1 LTWHYFP
8 RYCKFYHVAILE
20 SMLSFSITGWVMGF
34 PKAVFKVTEVKSCPL
49 YSFGDLFAVTG
60 ITISMSSKEEN
71 TFVNTTIIY
80 SPLKKEKC
88 KILSGDLTKVI
99 IQYERADKIPVCM
112 INCSGCTGSIRLE
125 HTKEQALVGKG
136 TTKDYSNELASMLH
150 LLSDFAFFKNIDKE
164 NLETVVNF
172 FRLNK
177 LKKGDIVIRKGDPGG
192 NFYIIITGSVNVIND
207 AGMTITTLSKGDVFG
222 EMSLI
227 CNDSVGATIQVC
239 ESSSILYID
248 RKNFQR
254 ILEQYPSIQLYFT
267 RLMAKRLTK
276 SNIIRTEDLSSGM
289 IGNLAEIPA
298 EALFQTLNMN
308 NKTGILTISELVN
321 GTARFSFRQGSL
333 IKAKYNAHDGETAFY
348 EILKEQDGRFRFTPG
363 IPSDDFEIP
372 EIGYFMK
379 LLMEGMRRLDE
390 GRARRTN

>member
-1 LTWHYFP
+1 
-8 RYCKFYHVAILE
+8 
-20 SMLSFSITGWVMGF
+20 MGF
-34 PKAVFKVTEVKSCPL
+34 PKAVFKVSEVKNCPL
-49 YSFGDLFAVTG
+49 YSFGDLFALTG
-60 ITISMSSKEEN
+60 ITISMCSKEEN
-71 TFVNTTIIY
+71 TFVNTTIIH

-88 KILSGDLTKVI
+88 KILNGDLTRVI
-99 IQYERADKIPVCM
+99 IQYERADRIPVCM
-112 INCSGCTGSIRLE
+112 ISCSGCTGSLRLE
-125 HTKEQALVGKG
+125 Y
-136 TTKDYSNELASMLH
+136 TKDLSLVDSGAAKDYANELGSMLH
-150 LLSDFAFFKNIDKE
+150 LLSDFAFFKNIDDE
-164 NLETVVNF
+164 NLEKVVNF

-177 LKKGDIVIRKGDPGG
+177 LEKDDIVIRKGDPGG
-192 NFYIIITGSVNVIND
+192 NFYIIISGSVNVIND
-207 AGMTITTLSKGDVFG
+207 AGMTITTLAKGEVFG

-227 CNDSVGATIQVC
+227 CNDSVGATIQVR
-239 ESSSILYID
+239 EQSSILYID
-248 RKNFQR
+248 RKNFQK
-254 ILEQYPSIQLYFT
+254 ILEQYPTIQLYFT

-308 NKTGILTISELVN
+308 NKTGILTINELIY

-333 IKAKYNAHDGETAFY
+333 IKAKYNAHEGEAAFY

-363 IPSDDFEIP
+363 IPPEDFEVP

-390 GRARRTN
+390 GRDKRTN

>member
-1 LTWHYFP
+1 
-8 RYCKFYHVAILE
+8 
-20 SMLSFSITGWVMGF
+20 MGF
-34 PKAVFKVTEVKSCPL
+34 PKAVFKITEEKSCPL
-49 YSFGDLFAVTG
+49 YTYGDLFAVTG
-60 ITISMSSKEEN
+60 ITISMSTKEEN
-71 TFVNTTIIY
+71 TFVNTTIIH
-80 SPLKKEKC
+80 SPLEKEKC
-88 KILSGDLTKVI
+88 KILIADFTKVL

-112 INCSGCTGSIRLE
+112 INCSGCTGTVRLE
-125 HTKEQALVGKG
+125 HTKDLTLVDNGE
-136 TTKDYSNELASMLH
+136 TKDYANELASMLH
-150 LLSDFAFFKNIDKE
+150 LLSNFAFFKNIDKK

-177 LKKGDIVIRKGDPGG
+177 LKKGEIVIRKGDPGG

-207 AGMTITTLSKGDVFG
+207 AGMTITTLNKGDVFG

-227 CNDSVGATIQVC
+227 CNDAVGATIQVR
-239 ESSSILYID
+239 EPSSILFID

-254 ILEQYPSIQLYFT
+254 ILEKYPSIQLYFT

-276 SNIIRTEDLSSGM
+276 SNVIRTEDFSSGM

-308 NKTGILTISELVN
+308 NKTGILTINELIN

-333 IKAKYNAHDGETAFY
+333 IKAKYNTFEGEAAFY

-363 IPSDDFEIP
+363 IPAEDFEVP

-390 GRARRTN
+390 GRHRKTN

>member
-1 LTWHYFP
+1 M
-8 RYCKFYHVAILE
+8 A
-20 SMLSFSITGWVMGF
+20 F
-34 PKAVFKVTEVKSCPL
+34 PKAVFKVTESKNCPI

-60 ITISMSSKEEN
+60 ITISMVSKDEN
-71 TFVNTTIIY
+71 TFVNTTIIH
-80 SPLKKEKC
+80 SPLNKEKC
-88 KILSGDLTKVI
+88 KTLNGDLTRVI

-112 INCSGCTGSIRLE
+112 ISCSGCTGSIRME
-125 HTKEQALVGKG
+125 YTKDMALVQIE
-136 TTKDYSNELASMLH
+136 TEQDYTNELGSMLH
-150 LLSDFAFFKNIDKE
+150 LLSDFAFFKNIDEE
-164 NLETVVNF
+164 NLEKVVNF
-172 FRLNK
+172 FRLEK
-177 LKKGDIVIRKGDPGG
+177 LEKDDIVIRKGDPGG

-207 AGMTITTLSKGDVFG
+207 GGMTITTLSKGEVFG

-227 CNDSVGATIQVC
+227 CNDSVGATIQVR
-239 ESSSILYID
+239 EPSSILYID
-248 RKNFQR
+248 RKNFQK
-254 ILEQYPSIQLYFT
+254 ILEQYPAIQLYFT

-308 NKTGILTISELVN
+308 NKTGILTINELIN

-333 IKAKYNAHDGETAFY
+333 IKAKYNAHEGEAAFY
-348 EILKEQDGRFRFTPG
+348 EILKEQEGRFRFTPG
-363 IPSDDFEIP
+363 IPSKDFEIP

-390 GRARRTN
+390 GREKRTN

>member
-1 LTWHYFP
+1 
-8 RYCKFYHVAILE
+8 
-20 SMLSFSITGWVMGF
+20 MGF
-34 PKAVFKVTEVKSCPL
+34 PKAVFKVSEVRNCPL
-49 YSFGDLFAVTG
+49 YVYGDLFGVTG
-60 ITISMSSKEEN
+60 ITISMNAKEEN

-80 SPLKKEKC
+80 SPTDREKC

-112 INCSGCTGSIRLE
+112 ISCSGCTGSLRLE
-125 HTKEQALVGKG
+125 YTRELALTQSNVED
-136 TTKDYSNELASMLH
+136 DYANELASMLH
-150 LLSDFAFFKNIDKE
+150 LLSDFAFFKNVDGE
-164 NLETVVNF
+164 NLEKVVQF

-177 LKKGDIVIRKGDPGG
+177 LEKGDIVIRKGDPGG
-192 NFYIIITGSVNVIND
+192 NFYIIVTGSVNVIND
-207 AGMTITTLSKGDVFG
+207 GGMTITTLNKGDVFG

-227 CNDSVGATIQVC
+227 CNDAVGATIQVR
-239 ESSSILYID
+239 ETSSILHID
-248 RKNFQR
+248 RKNFQK
-254 ILEQYPSIQLYFT
+254 ILEQYPTVQLYFT

-308 NKTGILTISELVN
+308 KKTGILTINELTN

-333 IKAKYNAHDGETAFY
+333 IKAKYNNYDGEPAFY

-363 IPSDDFEIP
+363 IPSEDFEIP

-390 GRARRTN
+390 VRERNTN

>member
-1 LTWHYFP
+1 
-8 RYCKFYHVAILE
+8 
-20 SMLSFSITGWVMGF
+20 MGF
-34 PKAVFKVTEVKSCPL
+34 PKAVFKVIEVKNCPL
-49 YSFGDLFAVTG
+49 YTFGELFAVTG

-71 TFVNTTIIY
+71 TFVNTTIIH
-80 SPLKKEKC
+80 SPLKKDKC

-112 INCSGCTGSIRLE
+112 ISCSGCTGSIRLE
-125 HTKEQALVGKG
+125 YTRELALVDTGAE
-136 TTKDYSNELASMLH
+136 KDYANELASMVH
-150 LLSDFAFFKNIDKE
+150 LLSDFAFFKNIDEE

-172 FRLNK
+172 FRLKK
-177 LKKGDIVIRKGDPGG
+177 LEKEDIVIRKGDPGG

-207 AGMTITTLSKGDVFG
+207 GGMTITTLNKGDVFG

-227 CNDSVGATIQVC
+227 CNDSIGATIQVR
-239 ESSSILYID
+239 EPSSILYID
-248 RKNFQR
+248 RKNFQK

-276 SNIIRTEDLSSGM
+276 SNIIRTEDLSSGI
-289 IGNLAEIPA
+289 IGNLSEIPA
-298 EALFQTLNMN
+298 EALFQTLNMS
-308 NKTGILTISELVN
+308 NKTGILTISELTQ

-333 IKAKYNAHDGETAFY
+333 IKAKYKKHEGESAFY

-363 IPSDDFEIP
+363 IPSEDFEIP

-390 GRARRTN
+390 GRDSKTN

>member
-1 LTWHYFP
+1 M
-8 RYCKFYHVAILE
+8 A
-20 SMLSFSITGWVMGF
+20 F
-34 PKAVFKVTEVKSCPL
+34 PKAVFKVSSVMNCPL
-49 YSFGDLFAVTG
+49 YSFGDVFSITG

-71 TFVNTTIIY
+71 TFVNTTIIH
-80 SPLKKEKC
+80 SPPKKEKC
-88 KILSGDLTKVI
+88 KILSSDLTKVI

-112 INCSGCTGSIRLE
+112 ISCSGCTGSLRLE
-125 HTKEQALVGKG
+125 YKKENSLLSKFQSADQ
-136 TTKDYSNELASMLH
+136 TEELALMVDLVAN
-150 LLSDFAFFKNIDKE
+150 FEFFKNIDKD
-164 NLETVVNF
+164 NLDKVVNF
-172 FRLNK
+172 FS
-177 LKKGDIVIRKGDPGG
+177 LKKLAKDDIIIRKGDQGG
-192 NFYIIITGSVNVIND
+192 NFYIIVSGSVNVIND

-227 CNDSVGATIQVC
+227 CNDSVGATIQVR
-239 ESSSILYID
+239 ENSTILYID
-248 RKNFQR
+248 RKNFQK

-276 SNIIRTEDLSSGM
+276 SNTIRTEDFSSGM

-308 NKTGILTISELVN
+308 SKTGILTVSELIK

-333 IKAKYNAHDGETAFY
+333 IKAKYNIHEGEAAFY

-363 IPSDDFEIP
+363 IPSEDFEIP

-390 GRARRTN
+390 DKVRRSN

>member
-1 LTWHYFP
+1 
-8 RYCKFYHVAILE
+8 
-20 SMLSFSITGWVMGF
+20 MGF
-34 PKAVFKVTEVKSCPL
+34 PKAVFKVSEVQNCPL
-49 YSFGDLFAVTG
+49 YVYGDLFGVTG
-60 ITISMSSKEEN
+60 ITISMNSKEAN

-80 SPLKKEKC
+80 SPTGKEKC

-112 INCSGCTGSIRLE
+112 ISCSGCTGSLRLE
-125 HTKEQALVGKG
+125 YTKELALIQNEKEEN
-136 TTKDYSNELASMLH
+136 YANELVSMLH
-150 LLSDFAFFKNIDKE
+150 LLSDFAFFKNIDE
-164 NLETVVNF
+164 QNLEKVVQF

-177 LKKGDIVIRKGDPGG
+177 LKKGDIVIRKGDPSG
-192 NFYIIITGSVNVIND
+192 NFYIIVTGSVNVIND
-207 AGMTITTLSKGDVFG
+207 GGMTITTLSKGEVFG

-227 CNDSVGATIQVC
+227 CNDSIGATIQVR
-239 ESSSILYID
+239 EHSAILHID
-248 RKNFQR
+248 RENFQK
-254 ILEQYPSIQLYFT
+254 ILVQYPAIQLYFT

-276 SNIIRTEDLSSGM
+276 SNIIRTEDFSSGM

-308 NKTGILTISELVN
+308 NKTGILTINELVN

-333 IKAKYNAHDGETAFY
+333 IKAKYNNHEGESAFY

-363 IPSDDFEIP
+363 IPSEDFEIP

-379 LLMEGMRRLDE
+379 LLMEGMRRLDD
-390 GRARRTN
+390 ARERKTN

>member
-1 LTWHYFP
+1 MAFP
-8 RYCKFYHVAILE
+8 R
-20 SMLSFSITGWVMGF
+20 
-34 PKAVFKVTEVKSCPL
+34 AVFKVCEVKNCPF
-49 YSFGDLFAVTG
+49 YAYGDVFAITG
-60 ITISMSSKEEN
+60 ITISMNSKEEN
-71 TFVNTTIIY
+71 TFVNTTIIH
-80 SPLKKEKC
+80 SPMDKEKC

-112 INCSGCTGSIRLE
+112 ISCSGCTGSIRLE
-125 HTKEQALVGKG
+125 YTKELTLIESQ
-136 TTKDYSNELASMLH
+136 KDEDYANELVSMMH
-150 LLSDFAFFKNIDKE
+150 LLSDFAFFKNIDDE
-164 NLETVVNF
+164 SLEKVVQF

-177 LKKGDIVIRKGDPGG
+177 LDKGDIVIRKGDPGG
-192 NFYIIITGSVNVIND
+192 NFYIIVSGSVNVIND
-207 AGMTITTLSKGDVFG
+207 GGMTITTLNKGDVFG

-227 CNDSVGATIQVC
+227 CNDAVGATIQVR
-239 ESSSILYID
+239 EASSILYID
-248 RKNFQR
+248 RKNFQK

-308 NKTGILTISELVN
+308 NKTGILTINELVN

-333 IKAKYNAHDGETAFY
+333 IKAKYNSHEGETAFY

-363 IPSDDFEIP
+363 IPSEDFEVP

-390 GRARRTN
+390 GRDRKTN